1 MMKFFRKYNK
11 HLLAFFMSLLMIVF
25 IGGSALQGLM
35 TPKANPEIARSSFGP
50 IMLYDQQKALEET
63 KLLESVGQS
72 WQRPLFSDA
81 KPLESV
87 DWILLSREAK
97 KLGVSV
103 DEAAVA
109 TSPGFESHM
118 SQIQI
123 VAHQLRV
130 KPDLIISAM
139 TRLQSIQQ
147 AARAVAGSSVPSEAE
162 VIRAA
167 RDALEKVSIRAVL
180 LPAEAFVSPNEN
192 FTPEE
197 IAAQYSAHRER
208 EKGTGLHFGYY
219 QQPRIK
225 VQYLKIDRGIIA
237 ANIGV
242 PNLERKAKTYYEE
255 RRATDPAFRRSPEE
269 LNVPDPVAAGLIV
282 GPPAPKP
289 TPWVDW
295 EQAKDS
301 ATTKLREQF
310 ADENV
315 QRIVD
320 WAIPYTSE
328 AWIEAVKRDSGYKT
342 APQDVASAD
351 YYDRLVERL
360 PQTLKFPGAVTVHV
374 TDFFSQSDAP
384 KVADIGGTIVR
395 GEQGLVARN
404 FGALAFRNEAF
415 IPKIPEDEGA
425 AAADFLAMYQ
435 TSSHPLTDYRKS
447 DVYVFRVIEARPGG
461 PAESVDQVRDLVI
474 ADLRMQRGFEAAKKH
489 AESLRSCAAND
500 PLRSAY
506 ESDPELAAFRET
518 GEGAKTGFFEPPPFS
533 RVLRGQ
539 AATGRTPDGMF
550 VGGGLGKI
558 SNEIVDACFA
568 LAADPQKTAVMEMP
582 DRAAVMVVE
591 WVETIPAGEDEF
603 NGMRSQ
609 LVTQL
614 TDSRWREF
622 INDWLDP
629 GRIRARTGFELFR
642 GK

>member
-1 MMKFFRKYNK
+1 K
-11 HLLAFFMSLLMIVF
+11 HLLAFFMTLLMIVF
-25 IGGSALQGLM
+25 IGGSALQGLL
-35 TPKANPEIARSSFGP
+35 TPNPNPEIARSGFGP

-63 KLLESVGQS
+63 KLLESIGQS
-72 WQRPLFSDA
+72 WQRPLSSDA

-87 DWILLSREAK
+87 DWILLSREAE

-103 DEAAVA
+103 DEAAVE
-109 TSPGFESHM
+109 TSPGFESQM
-118 SQIQI
+118 SQIQM

-130 KPDLIISAM
+130 KPDLIISALA
-139 TRLQSIQQ
+139 RLQSIQQ
-147 AARAVAGSSVPSEAE
+147 AAIAVAGSSVPSEAE
-162 VIRAA
+162 VIRSA

-180 LPAEAFVSPNEN
+180 LPAEAFANPNAE

-208 EKGTGLHFGYY
+208 EKGTGLNFGYY

-225 VQYLKIDRGIIA
+225 VQFLKIDRGIIA

-269 LNVPDPVAAGLIV
+269 LNAKDPAEAGLIV

-295 EQAKDS
+295 EQARDA

-320 WAIPYTSE
+320 WAIPFTSE
-328 AWIEAVKRDSGYKT
+328 AWIDAAKRDNGYKT

-360 PQTLKFPGAVTVHV
+360 PQTLKYSGAVTVHV
-374 TDFFSQSDAP
+374 TDFFSQSDAS
-384 KVADIGGTIVR
+384 KVSDIGGTIVR
-395 GEQGLVARN
+395 GEPGLVARN
-404 FGALAFRNEAF
+404 FGPLAFRNEAI
-415 IPKIPEDEGA
+415 IPRIPEDEGA
-425 AAADFLAMYQ
+425 AAADYLAMYQ
-435 TSSHPLTDYRKS
+435 TSSHPLSDYRKG

-461 PAESVDQVRDLVI
+461 PAESVDQVRDQVI
-474 ADLRMQRGFEAAKKH
+474 ADLRLRRGFEAAKKH

-533 RVLRGQ
+533 RVLRGR
-539 AATGRTPDGMF
+539 AATGRTKDGMF
-550 VGGGLGKI
+550 VGGGLDKL
-558 SNEIVDACFA
+558 SNDIVDACFA

-582 DRAAVMVVE
+582 DRAAVLVVE

-603 NGMRSQ
+603 NSMRGQ

-629 GRIRARTGFELFR
+629 GRIRARTGFDLIR
-642 GK
+642 NK